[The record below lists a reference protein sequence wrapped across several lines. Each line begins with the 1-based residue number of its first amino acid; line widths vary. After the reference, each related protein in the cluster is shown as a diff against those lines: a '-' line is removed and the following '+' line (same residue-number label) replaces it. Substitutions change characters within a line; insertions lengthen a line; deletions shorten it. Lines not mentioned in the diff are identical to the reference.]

1 MQINRRDFMRTSL
14 LSATGV
20 ALADKTFAFGNSS
33 KIIGSN
39 DRINVAVVG
48 LRSQGLMHINAYK
61 SIPNVNIVA
70 LCDVDSSFLDERL
83 NNLKKENINAKGYKD
98 LREVYDNKDIDAVSI
113 VTPNYWHALAT
124 VWACQAGKHVCVE
137 KPVSHSIWEGR
148 KMVEAA
154 RKYNRM
160 VQADFDSR
168 SNLAHEAAFDYMHK
182 ELGKVQLVRIVNYK
196 RRKSIG
202 KVIGPGKI
210 PATVDYDLWTGPVP
224 MKPLLRENL
233 HYDWHWQWATG
244 NSELGN
250 NGPHQLDICRWGL
263 RKKTLPKSVF
273 SFGGRYGYQDD
284 GEVPNTHVVWYDYDG
299 IPVIYE
305 SRGLG
310 ETPETDNMDGI
321 TVYSANGKKIK
332 HPYKGNANCSIAFI
346 CENGYIYENALY
358 DNDGIKLKDFKK
370 EGLGGPQTNFINAL
384 RTGKQEDLKSD
395 IEEGHLSTSICHM
408 GNISYQIGELHPAKE
423 LIAQIRDNHYLY
435 QVYLEM
441 EEHLRK
447 HGVDLAKE
455 QIIIGKS
462 LTMDSRTE
470 RFAGEHSTMANLFIK
485 DTYRE
490 PFIIPNQI

>member
-1 MQINRRDFMRTSL
+1 MAINRRCFVKSTL
-14 LSATGV
+14 ATAAAV
-20 ALADKTFAFGNSS
+20 ALTEPEFAFGRPARVVGANE
-33 KIIGSN
+33 
-39 DRINVAVVG
+39 RINVAVIG
-48 LRSQGLMHINAYK
+48 LRSQGVLHINAYK
-61 SIPNVNIVA
+61 KIPNVNILA
-70 LCDVDSSFLDERL
+70 LCDVDTLFLDAQL
-83 NNLKKENINAKGYKD
+83 NMLKKDNIIANGYKD
-98 LREVYDNKDIDAVSI
+98 LRQLFENKDVDAVSV
-113 VTPNYWHALAT
+113 VTPNHWHSLAT
-124 VWACQAGKHVCVE
+124 IWACQAGKHVCVE

-154 RKYNRM
+154 RKYDRL

-182 ELGKVQLVRIVNYK
+182 EMGKILMVRIVNYK

-202 KVIGPGKI
+202 KLIGPGTI
-210 PATVDYDLWTGPVP
+210 PATVDYDLWTGPGS

-250 NGPHQLDICRWGL
+250 NGPHQLDLCRWGL
-263 RKKTLPKSVF
+263 QKDHLPKTVF
-273 SFGGRYGYQDD
+273 SFGGRYGYSDD
-284 GEVPNTHVVWYDYDG
+284 GEVPNTHVVHYDYDG

-310 ETPETDNMDGI
+310 ETPGSDNMDGI
-321 TVYSANGKKIK
+321 TVYTATGKRIT

-346 CENGYIYENALY
+346 CEQGYIYQTTLY
-358 DNDGIKLKDFKK
+358 DNDGNKVKDFSK
-370 EGLGGPQTNFINAL
+370 EGLGGPQANFIHAL
-384 RTGKQEDLKSD
+384 RTGKQENLKSD

-408 GNISYQIGELHPAKE
+408 GNISYQVGEQHPVTE
-423 LIAQIRDNHYLY
+423 LIEKIRDNKHLY

-441 EEHLRK
+441 EEHLKK

-455 QIIIGKS
+455 QIIVGKP
-462 LTMDSRTE
+462 LTIDSRTE
-470 RFAGEHSTMANLFIK
+470 RFTGAHSTMANLFIK